1 MCIYISY
8 KCYYWLVRVDAGG
21 HSGLPALV
29 LGSAYV
35 SSKVD
40 GLQVINGHD
49 ALGDAGGVSH
59 SSVDQPPRIT
69 HTNRTKV
76 LNRQQSAVET
86 ITKHT
91 PQPCLC
97 KKLRDETVEM

>member
-1 MCIYISY
+1 MKISLMSSETLS
-8 KCYYWLVRVDAGG
+8 KLDTGG
-21 HSGLPALV
+21 HSGLPTLV

-40 GLQVINGHD
+40 GLQVINGYD

-69 HTNRTKV
+69 HTNRTEV
-76 LNRQQSAVET
+76 LNRKVT
-86 ITKHT
+86 IKAAI
-91 PQPCLC
+91 CC
-97 KKLRDETVEM
+97 